1 MASNPCGFA
10 GEQQKSAPRARK
22 RHLPMSFPA
31 QEPQRKANRA
41 YLRATCFAT
50 ALSFVFSH
58 SLTMARYTVQ
68 PIAERTTIL
77 NRPAAMQMRQR
88 INNAKNRA

>member
-1 MASNPCGFA
+1 
-10 GEQQKSAPRARK
+10 
-22 RHLPMSFPA
+22 
-31 QEPQRKANRA
+31 
-41 YLRATCFAT
+41 
-50 ALSFVFSH
+50 
-58 SLTMARYTVQ
+58 MARYTVQ